1 MRGVDNIRAAAAA
14 RERELLL
21 HSLAASLFL
30 GGAFYMDEIEVVLLY
45 DNAAALALCSCGN
58 ILIYIYKGR

>member
-1 MRGVDNIRAAAAA
+1 
-14 RERELLL
+14 
-21 HSLAASLFL
+21 
-30 GGAFYMDEIEVVLLY
+30 MDEIEVVLLY